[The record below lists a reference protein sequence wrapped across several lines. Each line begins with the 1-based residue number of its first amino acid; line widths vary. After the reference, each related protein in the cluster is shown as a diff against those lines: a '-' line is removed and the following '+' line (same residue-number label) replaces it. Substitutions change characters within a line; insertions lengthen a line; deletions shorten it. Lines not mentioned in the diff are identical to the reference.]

1 MITAIVTP
9 NAKSPTVGTEIT
21 PQSFLDVGTP
31 SVRVPTDGIRIES
44 GETIYVDGAI
54 VVNGTMSGSGVPSGG
69 SGSGGATALNGLN
82 DVTLSSLSSGQVLKW
97 SGSQWVNDTD
107 GGLTSINLA
116 QLQDVNLT
124 NLADGSTL
132 QYNNPNGKWEAVTE
146 TDFVDSIIDG
156 GVANSTYVAV
166 LDLDGGSA

>member
-9 NAKSPTVGTEIT
+9 NAKSPTVGTELT

-44 GETIYVDGAI
+44 GETIYVDGTI

-82 DVTLSSLSSGQVLKW
+82 DVTLGSLSSGQVLKW
-97 SGSQWVNDTD
+97 SGSAWINDTD

-116 QLQDVNLT
+116 QLQDIDLT

-132 QYNNPNGKWEAVTE
+132 QYDEPNAMWNTVTE
-146 TDFVDSIIDG
+146 TNFVDAIIDG
-156 GVANSTYVAV
+156 GFANSTYITS